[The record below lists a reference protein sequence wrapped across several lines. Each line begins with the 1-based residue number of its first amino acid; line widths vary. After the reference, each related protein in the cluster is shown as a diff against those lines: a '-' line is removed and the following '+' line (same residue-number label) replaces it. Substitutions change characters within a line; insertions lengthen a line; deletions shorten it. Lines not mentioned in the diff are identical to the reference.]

1 LVHVTG
7 ILFFLEKQLYCEL
20 LEFQFISTRADTDG
34 GITIPWKTAEN
45 KTNGKSVIEQRI
57 AQIRQ
62 ERSTTAPSPVIIP
75 DDTPKQKRTKISDI
89 CKTFLSSS
97 DNGNTSKTNINIDTN
112 VEEQDNNENSEGQES
127 DNDVIIKQE
136 NKDVRP
142 EIVQGK
148 DRKVT
153 NRFTFTI

>member
-34 GITIPWKTAEN
+34 GITIPWKTTEN
-45 KTNGKSVIEQRI
+45 KTNCKSVIEQRI

-136 NKDVRP
+136 NSTKKRRATRNSTG
-142 EIVQGK
+142 ERQ
-148 DRKVT
+148 KV
-153 NRFTFTI
+153 NK

>member
-1 LVHVTG
+1 MEESQSLG
-7 ILFFLEKQLYCEL
+7 
-20 LEFQFISTRADTDG
+20 
-34 GITIPWKTAEN
+34 
-45 KTNGKSVIEQRI
+45 RI
-57 AQIRQ
+57 AQTRQ
-62 ERSTTAPSPVIIP
+62 EQSTTAPSPVIIP

-136 NKDVRP
+136 NSTKKRRATRNSTG
-142 EIVQGK
+142 ERQ
-148 DRKVT
+148 KV
-153 NRFTFTI
+153 NK

>member
-1 LVHVTG
+1 MHVTG

-45 KTNGKSVIEQRI
+45 KTNCKSVIEQRI

-75 DDTPKQKRTKISDI
+75 DDTPKQKEPKSAISA
-89 CKTFLSSS
+89 KLSSPLQ
-97 DNGNTSKTNINIDTN
+97 TMETLLRRILI
-112 VEEQDNNENSEGQES
+112 
-127 DNDVIIKQE
+127 
-136 NKDVRP
+136 
-142 EIVQGK
+142 
-148 DRKVT
+148 
-153 NRFTFTI
+153 